1 MIARDG
7 WDDRMEA
14 ERWANA
20 YTELLAG
27 LSPELNNSALAEHL
41 RKRLRLWRMRG
52 GLESS
57 TRLRIPVHLRLV

>member
-1 MIARDG
+1 
-7 WDDRMEA
+7 MEA

-20 YTELLAG
+20 YTELLEG
-27 LSPELNNSALAEHL
+27 LSPELNDSALAGHL

-57 TRLRIPVHLRLV
+57 TRLAIPVRLRLL